1 MDGYVCSDTD
11 TSVSYPRGPEKNSD
25 RPFPPLSL
33 LAVVTQ
39 QDWGT
44 NTLNL
49 QSEATTAAGR
59 EERCVVCLPT
69 PI

>member
-11 TSVSYPRGPEKNSD
+11 TSASYSRGPEKNSH

-33 LAVVTQ
+33 LEVVTH
-39 QDWGT
+39 QDWDT

-59 EERCVVCLPT
+59 EERCVACLPT